1 MDELTAKN
9 NLDMG
14 VEYTQLDLV
23 KAYKTRTEE
32 IHEQLQAAKDE
43 GVVAELANELFN
55 ISSAYIALRDNT
67 VLPDDSEQQPLVIFT
82 DASVR
87 KNYEYAAFSIVA
99 KNIVQDFSLPM
110 EVLDKYNIQIEPESS
125 DEICF
130 ITGVVV
136 NFDVNSAEMM
146 AILAALEIFLYSAIE
161 TGQSI
166 VFYTDS
172 LTSKK
177 VLCHKLLQSEL
188 SKYSEIRKIFK
199 NFVNENSIDVI
210 IKKVKAHSG
219 IELNEIADIFAK
231 RRIDQQTSVLRRRA
245 I

>member
-67 VLPDDSEQQPLVIFT
+67 VLPDDAEQQPLVIFT

-99 KNIVQDFSLPM
+99 KNL
-110 EVLDKYNIQIEPESS
+110 
-125 DEICF
+125 
-130 ITGVVV
+130 TGVVV

-146 AILAALEIFLYSAIE
+146 AILAALEIFLYSATE

-219 IELNEIADIFAK
+219 IEMNEIADIFAK

>member
-1 MDELTAKN
+1 MDDLTAKKT
-9 NLDMG
+9 LKMADDF
-14 VEYTQLDLV
+14 TQLGLV
-23 KAYKTRTEE
+23 KSYKTCTDE
-32 IHEQLQAAKDE
+32 IHGQLQAADDE

-67 VLPDDSEQQPLVIFT
+67 VRPDDSEQQPLVIFT

-99 KNIVQDFSLPM
+99 KNIVQNFSLPM

-130 ITGVVV
+130 LTGVVV

-146 AILAALEIFLYSAIE
+146 AILAALEIFLDSAIE

-199 NFVNENSIDVI
+199 NIVNENSIDVI

-219 IELNEIADIFAK
+219 IEMNEIADIFAK